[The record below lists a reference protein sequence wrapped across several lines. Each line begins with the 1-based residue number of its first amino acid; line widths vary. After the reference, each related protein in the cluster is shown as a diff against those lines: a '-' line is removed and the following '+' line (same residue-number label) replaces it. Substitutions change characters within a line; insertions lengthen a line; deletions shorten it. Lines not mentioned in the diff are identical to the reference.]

1 MPNPLTLANATPT
14 TPEKAVTSRKA
25 PGQNTGSESFQ
36 DVLGQEVGATGHPEG
51 ENAAI
56 SAELNNVEAEPE
68 PVPETT
74 AEASATAHPTQ
85 ISERTGEQKTPS
97 AFLETPGLDEVTMMP
112 VQVAEANQTPSEI
125 PDQPQVLASIGL
137 PTQGG
142 TPSPVP
148 SLSQKAQGPAPQ
160 PVQVAAMTEIGQMSD
175 QLAKPKGTVEQTGAV
190 PLPLGPEKK
199 PLPEVNILTP
209 KPSAPDR
216 APSVAQLQL
225 MATAVEAEPVAPVV
239 EVEALPAA
247 REEPLPLT
255 SRDSAPQLTAPSTAA
270 RAEIARAIAGQLS
283 AAVQTRTGSGATEI
297 ALNPE
302 ELGRVSIVLN
312 GREDGLQIT
321 IATERPETL
330 ELMRRHLSVLT
341 EEFQKLGYGDLSFD
355 LGTSWGSGADQK
367 DANDAD
373 TQSPS
378 HSEAA
383 PQERI
388 DHTTSHPQNLA
399 SGRGIDMR
407 F

>member
-14 TPEKAVTSRKA
+14 TTEKAVTSRKA

-36 DVLGQEVGATGHPEG
+36 DILGQEVGATGRPEG

-56 SAELNNVEAEPE
+56 NAELKIVESKPE

-74 AEASATAHPTQ
+74 AEASETAHPTP
-85 ISERTGEQKTPS
+85 ISEHIGEQQPPS
-97 AFLETPGLDEVTMMP
+97 AFLETPDLDEVKVVP
-112 VQVAEANQTPSEI
+112 VQLAEVNQAPSETLK
-125 PDQPQVLASIGL
+125 QPPVSVPKGL
-137 PTQGG
+137 PTQSD

-148 SLSQKAQGPAPQ
+148 ALSQKALGPTSQ
-160 PVQVAAMTEIGQMSD
+160 PVQVTAMTEIGQMFD
-175 QLAKPKGTVEQTGAV
+175 QLAKPTGTVEQTGAV
-190 PLPLGPEKK
+190 PFPLDPEKK
-199 PLPEVNILTP
+199 PLPEVNIPTP

-225 MATAVEAEPVAPVV
+225 MATAVEAEPVAPVI
-239 EVEALPAA
+239 EAEALPAA

-255 SRDSAPQLTAPSTAA
+255 SRESAPQITVPSTAA
-270 RAEIARAIAGQLS
+270 RTEIARSIAGQLS
-283 AAVQTRTGSGATEI
+283 AAVQTRIGSGATEI

-355 LGTSWGSGADQK
+355 LGTSWGSSAHQK

-383 PQERI
+383 PHERI
-388 DHTTSHPQNLA
+388 DHTTSQTQYLA
-399 SGRGIDMR
+399 SGQGIDMR

>member
-36 DVLGQEVGATGHPEG
+36 DVLRQEVGATGHPEG

-56 SAELNNVEAEPE
+56 NAELKSVKAEPE
-68 PVPETT
+68 PVPETS
-74 AEASATAHPTQ
+74 AEASATAHPTP
-85 ISERTGEQKTPS
+85 ISEHIGEQQPPS
-97 AFLETPGLDEVTMMP
+97 AFLETPDLDEVKVVP
-112 VQVAEANQTPSEI
+112 VQLAEVKQAPSEI
-125 PDQPQVLASIGL
+125 SNQPPASVPKGL
-137 PTQGG
+137 PTQSD

-148 SLSQKAQGPAPQ
+148 ALSQKVQGPTPQ
-160 PVQVAAMTEIGQMSD
+160 PVHVTAMTELGQMFD

-190 PLPLGPEKK
+190 PLPLDPEKK
-199 PLPEVNILTP
+199 PLPEVSILTP
-209 KPSAPDR
+209 KSSAPDR

-239 EVEALPAA
+239 EAEAPPAA

-330 ELMRRHLSVLT
+330 DLMRRHLSVLT

-355 LGTSWGSGADQK
+355 LGTSWGSGAHQK

-373 TQSPS
+373 TQSLS

-383 PQERI
+383 PHERI
-388 DHTTSHPQNLA
+388 DHTTSHPQYPA

>member
-14 TPEKAVTSRKA
+14 STEKAATSRKA
-25 PGQNTGSESFQ
+25 PGQNTGPECFQ
-36 DVLGQEVGATGHPEG
+36 DVLGQEVGATGLPEG
-51 ENAAI
+51 ENSAI
-56 SAELNNVEAEPE
+56 NSELTNVEAEPE
-68 PVPETT
+68 PVPGTT
-74 AEASATAHPTQ
+74 AEASAAAHPSP
-85 ISERTGEQKTPS
+85 ISEHTGEQQIRS
-97 AFLETPGLDEVTMMP
+97 AFLETPGLDEITMVP
-112 VQVAEANQTPSEI
+112 VQIAEANQTPSKI
-125 PDQPQVLASIGL
+125 PDQPQVLVSKGL
-137 PTQGG
+137 SLQ
-142 TPSPVP
+142 SDSSFPVP
-148 SLSQKAQGPAPQ
+148 PLSQKAEDPTPQ
-160 PVQVAAMTEIGQMSD
+160 PAQMTNMTEKGQVFD
-175 QLAKPKGTVEQTGAV
+175 QLVKTKGTVEQMGGIPR
-190 PLPLGPEKK
+190 PLDPEKK
-199 PLPEVNILTP
+199 LLPEVNILTP
-209 KPSAPDR
+209 KPPTPNR

-225 MATAVEAEPVAPVV
+225 MATAVEFEPVAPVV
-239 EVEALPAA
+239 EAEALHAA

-255 SRDSAPQLTAPSTAA
+255 SRDSVPQLTSPSSAA
-270 RAEIARAIAGQLS
+270 RAEIARAMAGQLA

-355 LGTSWGSGADQK
+355 LGTSWGSGAHQK
-367 DANDAD
+367 GADDPD

-378 HSEAA
+378 RSEAA
-383 PQERI
+383 PHERI
-388 DHTTSHPQNLA
+388 DRTTSHPQNLA